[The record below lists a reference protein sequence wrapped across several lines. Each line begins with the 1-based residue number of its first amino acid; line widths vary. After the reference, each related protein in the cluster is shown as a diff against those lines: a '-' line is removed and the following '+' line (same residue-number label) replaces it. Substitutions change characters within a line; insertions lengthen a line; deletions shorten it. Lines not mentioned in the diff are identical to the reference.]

1 MMNKQELALQYFPC
15 ATPATAVR
23 HLARWIARCGPLAC
37 ALADSGYRSRNRS
50 FTCKQV
56 SLIRHYLG
64 DPPPPPSPC
73 KLPPPERT

>member
-1 MMNKQELALQYFPC
+1 MNKQELALQYFPC
-15 ATPATAVR
+15 ANPATAVR
-23 HLARWIARCGPLAC
+23 HLARWIDRCRPLAG

-64 DPPPPPSPC
+64 EPSPQRPPRT
-73 KLPPPERT
+73 LPPP